1 MAPASLTRIEVDVI
15 IVVIIITITIVIPAV
30 RNIPKSF
37 LPHST
42 HTRHSLIIYLIT
54 DTGLRNPHDD
64 KDSDVDDSL
73 VALQDQQRMPFNYF

>member
-1 MAPASLTRIEVDVI
+1 MAPASLTRIEVVVI
-15 IVVIIITITIVIPAV
+15 IVVIIIAIVIPAV

-64 KDSDVDDSL
+64 DD
-73 VALQDQQRMPFNYF
+73 DGDDDCN